1 MDIKYEIET
10 TFVLVALQANVVSS
24 IILRRKN
31 IYMYKTSNQFRKKEK
46 EYYLS
51 VVLNLFLDI
60 MATNLML
67 LLITLIFMN
76 LIGFFQQC
84 AMIHYQKYDYY
95 VRANRYGIVSS
106 SRGNHLSFANVGSML
121 NYW

>member
-1 MDIKYEIET
+1 MYRT
-10 TFVLVALQANVVSS
+10 SNRL
-24 IILRRKN
+24 RKN
-31 IYMYKTSNQFRKKEK
+31 EK
-46 EYYLS
+46 ECYLS

-67 LLITLIFMN
+67 LLITLIFVN
-76 LIGFFQQC
+76 LLGFFQQC
-84 AMIHYQKYDYY
+84 AMIHYQKHNYY
-95 VRANRYGIVSS
+95 VRANKYGIVSS

>member
-1 MDIKYEIET
+1 
-10 TFVLVALQANVVSS
+10 
-24 IILRRKN
+24 
-31 IYMYKTSNQFRKKEK
+31 MYKTSNQFRKKEK

-67 LLITLIFMN
+67 LLMLIFVN

-84 AMIHYQKYDYY
+84 AMIHYQKHNYY
-95 VRANRYGIVSS
+95 VRANKYGIVPS